1 LIERYFYLLSYI
13 HIKIALE
20 NSLIIVSAPHR
31 SRIMKF
37 LEKFRRYL
45 VFAALIATF
54 ALTTACA
61 SVAPPSAR
69 VVAPSTATNA
79 YGQLTRG
86 SSTTEQNFG
95 DWVVQTSKGLVSD
108 AFVRD
113 KNKLGVVI
121 SSQVR
126 PNEVKE
132 LAKSLMQGFHK
143 SFPNQDLKVLMY
155 APDKKLILTSLYDV
169 QSKKID
175 FQVPS

>member
-1 LIERYFYLLSYI
+1 VKL
-13 HIKIALE
+13 
-20 NSLIIVSAPHR
+20 
-31 SRIMKF
+31 

-54 ALTTACA
+54 ALTTACS
-61 SVAPPSAR
+61 SVAPPSSR
-69 VVAPSTATNA
+69 VIAPSPTVDNP

-86 SSTTEQNFG
+86 NSTTEQNFG

-113 KNKLGVVI
+113 KNKLGVVV

-143 SFPNQDLKVLMY
+143 TFPNQDLKVLMY